1 MMNKLK
7 LAIVS
12 IAAVATATI
21 VTGCA
26 AGSTAGGL
34 GGVLTGATQSG
45 TTVEGK
51 ATIASDYSGPRA
63 NMAVIRFVDA
73 TGGRY
78 NGRRWYTKDAGDA
91 MARKLTSSLL
101 ATKRFR
107 MVQRANMADLLN
119 EINFG
124 SSGAVDAGS
133 AASFGRILGAKL
145 IVTASITD
153 YEDAG
158 GSTGGAGAKKGI
170 LGGLVGAATKKT
182 YMAVNLEVVD
192 VETSEIVASEQLE
205 ATIRDVAG
213 GLGGILGGNAGV
225 VAGGV
230 AGWDNEPRG
239 KALQQVINAAVD
251 FLSVNVPERYYTE
264 PPT

>member
-1 MMNKLK
+1 MMSKVKLT
-7 LAIVS
+7 
-12 IAAVATATI
+12 IAGVVAVATSLVA
-21 VTGCA
+21 GCA
-26 AGSTAGGL
+26 TVSEL
-34 GGVLTGATQSG
+34 GGVIPG
-45 TTVEGK
+45 TTQAGTSVEGK
-51 ATIASDYSGPRA
+51 ATAVSNYSGPRA

-73 TGGRY
+73 TGGRFNRY
-78 NGRRWYTKDAGDA
+78 RWYSKEAGDA

-101 ATKRFR
+101 ATKKFR
-107 MVQRANMADLLN
+107 MVQRANMDDLMN

-124 SSGAVDAGS
+124 ASGAVNSGS

-153 YEDAG
+153 FEDSG
-158 GSTGGAGAKKGI
+158 GSKGGAGAKTSF
-170 LGGLVGAATKKT
+170 LGGIVGAATKKT

-213 GLGGILGGNAGV
+213 GLGGILGGSGGA

-239 KALQQVINAAVD
+239 KALQQIINAAVD
-251 FLSVNVPERYYTE
+251 FLTVNVPDRYYTE
-264 PPT
+264 PPV